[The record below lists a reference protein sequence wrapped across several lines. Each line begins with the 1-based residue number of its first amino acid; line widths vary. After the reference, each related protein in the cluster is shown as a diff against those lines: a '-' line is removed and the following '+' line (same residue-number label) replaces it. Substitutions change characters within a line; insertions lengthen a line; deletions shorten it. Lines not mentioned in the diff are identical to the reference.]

1 MARRREQERAQP
13 GVVVTRIQRWD
24 GPPAVVRVETRT
36 DVIVAVPASLPR
48 HHVLDLASLVL
59 TNHEYEE
66 LRSTIQPAPDTGPRS
81 QTSASK
87 PSR

>member
-24 GPPAVVRVETRT
+24 GPPAVVRVQTRT

-59 TNHEYEE
+59 TNQEYEE
-66 LRSTIQPAPDTGPRS
+66 LRGIIQPAPDTAPRPP
-81 QTSASK
+81 SAGQ
-87 PSR
+87 PNR